1 MDGTTTLSL
10 VVADATRTDG
20 TLGWSVPTQPRSGG
34 DMLMLR
40 IRRSDALSSNTAAQP
55 QPGSTEISEPA
66 IGFKIPSDLF
76 YFTASLEEMVLK
88 ADVIA
93 RV

>member
-1 MDGTTTLSL
+1 
-10 VVADATRTDG
+10 
-20 TLGWSVPTQPRSGG
+20 
-34 DMLMLR
+34 MLMLR

-93 RV
+93 RVRLRSVEPAGARMTYDYTATSTPAP